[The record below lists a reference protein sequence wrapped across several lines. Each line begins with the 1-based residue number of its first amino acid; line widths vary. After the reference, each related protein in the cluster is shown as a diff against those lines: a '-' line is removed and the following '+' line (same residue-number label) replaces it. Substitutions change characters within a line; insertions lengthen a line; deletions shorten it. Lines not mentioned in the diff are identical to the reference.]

1 MKTTLSSRGFT
12 AINAMLRPDFEIF
25 FEAIQNLYHKDENP
39 NGTFPLNVA
48 ENKLMWPVMKEKI
61 ESITKKQ
68 EIPAWVSNY
77 TSALG
82 APSFR
87 VVLAKFM
94 TKHLTKCP
102 IDPHQMG
109 VSAGATAVIEMTSL
123 LLGEK
128 GDVVVFPAPCYPVY
142 RQDIGNKS
150 ELERY
155 DLVTHHDL
163 DPILDEPN
171 LSTEDLN
178 RTLKKLQS
186 QNKRF
191 RILVLTNPDNP
202 TGGMYSIQKIEK
214 IADWCIQHGIHLI
227 VNEIYGLSIID
238 TKHPEIAKD
247 YKTDR
252 HFVSFATIMNEKQ
265 SDFLHLWYSLSKDFG
280 VSGFRIGLV
289 YSLNEDFIK
298 AYNNYNAPNMASN
311 YAQWIMEE
319 VLKDDVFVDSYI
331 KENQKLLTESYVVV
345 VKSLRKL
352 DIPYVPSRGSL
363 FIWADF
369 SKYLND
375 NTQEAENVFWMKIY
389 ENTGI
394 LLTPGEGFG
403 HTKHGQFR
411 VVYPSVSVDDLAV
424 ALGRLEGELFN
435 NSTIQSFNN

>member
-1 MKTTLSSRGFT
+1 
-12 AINAMLRPDFEIF
+12 MLRPDFEIF
-25 FEAIQNLYHKDENP
+25 FEAIQNLYDKEENP

-48 ENKLMWPVMKEKI
+48 ENKLMWAVMKEKI
-61 ESITKKQ
+61 ESITKNK
-68 EIPAWVSNY
+68 EIPDWVSNY

-82 APSFR
+82 SPSFR
-87 VVLAKFM
+87 VVLAHFM

-102 IDPHQMG
+102 MDPHKMG

-155 DLVTHHDL
+155 DLVTHHNL
-163 DPILDEPN
+163 ETIVDEPN
-171 LSTEDLN
+171 LSIEDLDQ
-178 RTLKKLQS
+178 TLKKLQS

-191 RILVLTNPDNP
+191 RMLVLTNPDNP
-202 TGGMYSIQKIEK
+202 TGGLYSIQKIEK
-214 IADWCIQHGIHLI
+214 IANWCILHGIHLI

-238 TKHPEIAKD
+238 TKHSEIAAD

-252 HFVSFATIMNEKQ
+252 PFISFATVMHEKQ

-289 YSLNEDFIK
+289 YSHNEDFIK

-319 VLKDDVFVDSYI
+319 VLKDDTFVKSYI
-331 KENQKLLTESYVVV
+331 KENQKLLTESYILV
-345 VKSLRKL
+345 VKSLKKL

-363 FIWADF
+363 FVWADF
-369 SKYLND
+369 SKYLVE
-375 NTQEAENVFWMKIY
+375 NTQAAENAFWMKIY
-389 ENTGI
+389 KNTGI

-403 HTKHGQFR
+403 HTKFGQFR
-411 VVYPSVSVDDLAV
+411 VVYPSVCIDDLAV
-424 ALGRLEGELFN
+424 ALGRLEVELLN
-435 NSTIQSFNN
+435 ECI